1 MNIGI
6 VFKMSTIDS
15 IMRKKSDRHLNVLNH
30 AIELQ
35 TLRAELGSV
44 YILCS
49 KKSVRQFKKK
59 TKKFQEKLY
68 LRSSSSEM
76 DKNNMVQY
84 MWTLPSLHYCLIN

>member
-59 TKKFQEKLY
+59 KQKNSKKSFIYARHRARWIKTIWFNICG
-68 LRSSSSEM
+68 RSL
-76 DKNNMVQY
+76 VY
-84 MWTLPSLHYCLIN
+84 TIV

>member
-59 TKKFQEKLY
+59 KNKKIPRKALF
-68 LRSSSSEM
+68 
-76 DKNNMVQY
+76 
-84 MWTLPSLHYCLIN
+84 TLVIERDG